1 MSRAAV
7 KLALAE
13 TTVTILNK
21 SLGDMPRGSHFT
33 QWCKVYHVVAAI
45 PEAEP
50 TWHYLISNVHLQQL
64 EPGDVIVMRSQAGW
78 LSYAAYKP
86 GATKICFTD
95 KCGQPIHDFGGLFQA
110 NVKVHIMRLESIMQ
124 LLSFTVVRQRNK
136 AETLTRAYFLM
147 RQEREWSFFHFNS
160 EHFSSFVVIGELQS
174 QQPYL

>member
-21 SLGDMPRGSHFT
+21 SLRDMPGGSHFP

-50 TWHYLISNVHLQQL
+50 TWHYLIRNVHLQQL

-86 GATKICFTD
+86 GATK
-95 KCGQPIHDFGGLFQA
+95 
-110 NVKVHIMRLESIMQ
+110 M
-124 LLSFTVVRQRNK
+124 
-136 AETLTRAYFLM
+136 
-147 RQEREWSFFHFNS
+147 FH
-160 EHFSSFVVIGELQS
+160 
-174 QQPYL
+174 